1 MKSFIWLTILVFLSS
16 MSGCATRQQDSARK
30 VNQENLED
38 LRTVAGA
45 MAGKT
50 LTDEDLKKLDKQLKT
65 DKDAQ
70 SAVSTLTNSLS
81 GTKKII
87 KYCPVCGE
95 RFAAS
100 VKTCPTHN
108 VELKQLGQQ

>member
-1 MKSFIWLTILVFLSS
+1 MKIFTWLTILVFLSS
-16 MSGCATRQQDSARK
+16 MAGCATRQKDSARK

-45 MAGKT
+45 MAGKAI
-50 LTDEDLKKLDKQLKT
+50 TDDDLKKLNQQLKT

-70 SAVSTLTNSLS
+70 SAVSTLTNTLS
-81 GTKKII
+81 GTKKVI

-108 VELKQLGQQ
+108 VELKVLGQ